1 MKKSIKI
8 ILSTAIIFPILSKN
22 HTIQTYAQ
30 NSMETNETAMNNISF
45 EESQNLP
52 LANIYTDTNNNTTF
66 YSVNNP
72 QSIEDYKKLGYT
84 NIQYTK
90 WTGDYNVA
98 STKSKRAATTV
109 AELIT
114 GAGLSAIFSNHKTAI
129 QTLTTAFS
137 LSKTLQTQHA
147 DVWPVYNVRNI
158 IAIAPNGNKV
168 RIGQE
173 VKVKYYGN
181 KERTNLIKQSHKSFW
196 VG

>member
-1 MKKSIKI
+1 
-8 ILSTAIIFPILSKN
+8 
-22 HTIQTYAQ
+22 
-30 NSMETNETAMNNISF
+30 METNETAMNNISF

-114 GAGLSAIFSNHKTAI
+114 GAGLSGYIS
-129 QTLTTAFS
+129 
-137 LSKTLQTQHA
+137 
-147 DVWPVYNVRNI
+147 
-158 IAIAPNGNKV
+158 
-168 RIGQE
+168 
-173 VKVKYYGN
+173 
-181 KERTNLIKQSHKSFW
+181 
-196 VG
+196 

>member
-45 EESQNLP
+45 EE
-52 LANIYTDTNNNTTF
+52 
-66 YSVNNP
+66 

-114 GAGLSAIFSNHKTAI
+114 GAGLSA
-129 QTLTTAFS
+129 TAFS